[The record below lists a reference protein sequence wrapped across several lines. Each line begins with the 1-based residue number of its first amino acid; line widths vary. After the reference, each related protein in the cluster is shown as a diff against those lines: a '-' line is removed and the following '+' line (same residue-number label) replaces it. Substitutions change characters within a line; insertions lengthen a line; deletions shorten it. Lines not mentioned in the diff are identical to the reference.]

1 MTRRVAKPFAFA
13 GLALAATVAAA
24 HGQALDMSAGKPL
37 GELIN
42 SGYAI
47 ASSTTNG
54 RPGEIVMTL
63 QQGTRAYI
71 CVVTGA
77 RGTNQSDPP
86 ARLNALPCIPVN

>member
-1 MTRRVAKPFAFA
+1 MSVSMRIAAAAFA
-13 GLALAATVAAA
+13 LAGTAGGAAA
-24 HGQALDMSAGKPL
+24 QSLDMSAGKPL

-47 ASSTTNG
+47 SSTTTNG

-63 QQGTRAYI
+63 QQGTRAFI

-86 ARLNALPCIPVN
+86 ARLTALPCIPVN

>member
-1 MTRRVAKPFAFA
+1 MSVSLRIAAAV
-13 GLALAATVAAA
+13 LALAGTAGAAA
-24 HGQALDMSAGKPL
+24 AQSLDMSAGKPL

-47 ASSTTNG
+47 SSTTTNG

-63 QQGTRAYI
+63 QQGTRAFI

-86 ARLNALPCIPVN
+86 ARLTALPCIPVN

>member
-1 MTRRVAKPFAFA
+1 MNVSMRVAAA
-13 GLALAATVAAA
+13 ALALAATGGAAY
-24 HGQALDMSAGKPL
+24 GQSLDMTAGKPL

-47 ASSTTNG
+47 SSTTSNG

-63 QQGTRAYI
+63 QQGTRAFI

-86 ARLNALPCIPVN
+86 ARLTALPCIPVN

>member
-1 MTRRVAKPFAFA
+1 MNLSMR
-13 GLALAATVAAA
+13 VAAA
-24 HGQALDMSAGKPL
+24 AVALAGTAGAAEAQSLDMSAGKPL

-47 ASSTTNG
+47 ASTASNG

-63 QQGTRAYI
+63 QQGTRAFI

-86 ARLNALPCIPVN
+86 ARLTALPCIPVN